1 MVAIMNKEKNII
13 VGPRQESIS
22 EFYNQFRN
30 DYPELLSKNVIV
42 DLSDIKISKVSEIL
56 VFLNIAKLHLEN
68 GTSFVIIANSI
79 NIDSL
84 PDELIVSPTMIEAL
98 DIIEMDEI
106 GRDLGF

>member
-13 VGPRQESIS
+13 VGPKQESIKDFIS
-22 EFYNQFRN
+22 QLNN
-30 DYPELLSKNVIV
+30 DYPELLEKNVIV
-42 DLSDIKISKVSEIL
+42 DLSEIIISKVSEIL
-56 VFLNIAKLHLEN
+56 VFLNIAKSHLN
-68 GTSFVIIANSI
+68 NDTSFVIIASGF

-84 PDELIVSPTMIEAL
+84 PDELIVAPTMIEAL